1 MSERIKQED
10 GTYITKFHMPLELR
24 QLTEKIKGSDRTL
37 AEWWDYIN
45 EKTAY
50 VDGDEHV
57 DQEIVHLQHALND
70 VLSFGENHIDAFGDA
85 ARDYFKA
92 ALIDCM
98 NDSMESGY
106 TQKGVI
112 ERLDTK
118 VKSLAGSLQNIK
130 SKPSAPGRYALGQC
144 LLFYIEK
151 HHDLPRNRKELAL
164 FSESV
169 LRKGIAER
177 TISKHI
183 AWYGLEKICGRG
195 KQD

>member
-1 MSERIKQED
+1 
-10 GTYITKFHMPLELR
+10 MPLELR

-50 VDGDEHV
+50 VDGDELV
-57 DQEIVHLQHALND
+57 DQEIVHLQRALSD

-85 ARDYFKA
+85 AGDYFKA

-98 NDSMESGY
+98 KKGH
-106 TQKGVI
+106 TQEGII

-130 SKPSAPGRYALGQC
+130 SKSGKPGRHALGQC
-144 LLFYIEK
+144 LMFYIEK

-164 FSESV
+164 FSKSV

>member
-10 GTYITKFHMPLELR
+10 GTYITRFNLPLELR
-24 QLTEKIKGSDRTL
+24 QLSEKIKGTDRTL
-37 AEWWDYIN
+37 AEWWDYIYK
-45 EKTAY
+45 KTAY

-57 DQEIVHLQHALND
+57 DKDVASMQRALNKA
-70 VLSFGENHIDAFGDA
+70 LSHGGNHIDDFGYYAGAF
-85 ARDYFKA
+85 FKA

-118 VKSLAGSLQNIK
+118 IKSLAGSLQNIK

-183 AWYGLEKICGRG
+183 AWYDLDEICGRG
-195 KQD
+195 K

>member
-10 GTYITKFHMPLELR
+10 GTYITRFNLPLELR
-24 QLTEKIKGSDRTL
+24 QLSEKIKGTDRTL
-37 AEWWDYIN
+37 ADWWDYIYK
-45 EKTAY
+45 KTAFT
-50 VDGDEHV
+50 DGDEQV
-57 DQEIVHLQHALND
+57 DKDVASMQRALNKA
-70 VLSFGENHIDAFGDA
+70 LSHKGNHIDDFGYYAGAF
-85 ARDYFKA
+85 FKA

-98 NDSMESGY
+98 EKAK
-106 TQKGVI
+106 TQPGII
-112 ERLDTK
+112 EMLDTK

>member
-98 NDSMESGY
+98 KKGH
-106 TQKGVI
+106 TQEGII
-112 ERLDTK
+112 ERLDTR
-118 VKSLAGSLQNIK
+118 VKSLAGSLRNIK
-130 SKPSAPGRYALGQC
+130 SKSGKPGRYALGQC

-164 FSESV
+164 FSKSV

-183 AWYGLEKICGRG
+183 AWYDLDEICGRG
-195 KQD
+195 K

>member
-1 MSERIKQED
+1 MQR
-10 GTYITKFHMPLELR
+10 
-24 QLTEKIKGSDRTL
+24 
-37 AEWWDYIN
+37 
-45 EKTAY
+45 
-50 VDGDEHV
+50 
-57 DQEIVHLQHALND
+57 ALNKA
-70 VLSFGENHIDAFGDA
+70 LSHGGNHIDDFGYYAGAF
-85 ARDYFKA
+85 FKA
-92 ALIDCM
+92 ALIDW
-98 NDSMESGY
+98 MEKAN
-106 TQKGVI
+106 TQPGII
-112 ERLDTK
+112 EMLDTK